1 MSCVFG
7 CDNRYVASSAVDT
20 DFTSKLVH
28 VIPPCADWPD
38 GLSINIA
45 DSIQRC
51 RYRDGYDAP
60 SLLPPDMLSQ
70 GRHVLLE
77 FEMYPT
83 ALQLGAGH
91 QLRLDISSSSFPR
104 FDVVSCSQPCTVD
117 RVCCIDAS
125 ILVTCIQHVVQ
136 TLTHCAHHRCVCWS
150 SSCRTRTLEPLGEQ
164 QLWLGRESGTVW
176 DGKVKLWCSST
187 DRRRQSL
194 MPWELQW
201 HPSCEGDK
209 KLFFTSIVSFIQ
221 QCTLSANA
229 VSFPA
234 ECYTS

>member
-1 MSCVFG
+1 MFWG

-60 SLLPPDMLSQ
+60 RLLPPDMLSQ

-125 ILVTCIQHVVQ
+125 ILVTYIHAYMYVS
-136 TLTHCAHHRCVCWS
+136 LYSTHARI
-150 SSCRTRTLEPLGEQ
+150 L
-164 QLWLGRESGTVW
+164 
-176 DGKVKLWCSST
+176 CS
-187 DRRRQSL
+187 
-194 MPWELQW
+194 
-201 HPSCEGDK
+201 
-209 KLFFTSIVSFIQ
+209 
-221 QCTLSANA
+221 
-229 VSFPA
+229 
-234 ECYTS
+234 

>member
-1 MSCVFG
+1 MFLG

-60 SLLPPDMLSQ
+60 RLLPPDMLSQ

-83 ALQLGAGH
+83 ALQLCAGH

-125 ILVTCIQHVVQ
+125 ILVTYIHAYMYVS
-136 TLTHCAHHRCVCWS
+136 LYSTHARI
-150 SSCRTRTLEPLGEQ
+150 L
-164 QLWLGRESGTVW
+164 
-176 DGKVKLWCSST
+176 CS
-187 DRRRQSL
+187 
-194 MPWELQW
+194 
-201 HPSCEGDK
+201 
-209 KLFFTSIVSFIQ
+209 
-221 QCTLSANA
+221 
-229 VSFPA
+229 
-234 ECYTS
+234 